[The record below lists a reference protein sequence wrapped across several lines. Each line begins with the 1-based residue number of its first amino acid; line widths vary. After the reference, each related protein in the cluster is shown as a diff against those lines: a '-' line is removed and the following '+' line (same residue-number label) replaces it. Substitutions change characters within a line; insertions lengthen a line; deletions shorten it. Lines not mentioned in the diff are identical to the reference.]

1 MRRFLVQAQGEMWNE
16 PRSQRRGS
24 MAKTGTPPR
33 RIAHVYGTI
42 DATANTA
49 SQGPSNTALG
59 SVNRA
64 SSFDHYVCRGC
75 RSLDAEAKDVE
86 RR

>member
-1 MRRFLVQAQGEMWNE
+1 MRRFLVQIQGEMWKE

-24 MAKTGTPPR
+24 MSKTDTPPR
-33 RIAHVYGTI
+33 RIARVYGTI

-49 SQGPSNTALG
+49 SQGPSTTALG

-64 SSFDHYVCRGC
+64 SSFDHFACRGR
-75 RSLDAEAKDVE
+75 RSLDAEAKNVE